1 MFEKG
6 SRKEGRFERNG
17 GPKYRANLLVR
28 YLTTSAVPYILD
40 LPPPPPPG
48 KGPLFAGVADTFVSL
63 SIYCMFEPFAC
74 RTNILTFLSKL
85 LPCFTVT
92 HLVPLRDSQCK
103 A

>member
-40 LPPPPPPG
+40 LPPPPPPLA
-48 KGPLFAGVADTFVSL
+48 KALFLQVL
-63 SIYCMFEPFAC
+63 RIH
-74 RTNILTFLSKL
+74 LFLYPSTVCLNL
-85 LPCFTVT
+85 L
-92 HLVPLRDSQCK
+92 LAELIS
-103 A
+103 